1 MQRNLGF
8 TRAGAGMVASA
19 LVCLPLSPASA
30 EPVVTNLLTSVY
42 ARVTD
47 PQHIDFGPDGSL
59 FVGRDAGGSG
69 GSSAAAV
76 KIHRIGPGGAPVE
89 EYGDLAIPDP
99 DALAVDRTGVFAG
112 VPGTVIVGGVF
123 SGSQG
128 KVWRIAPGGV
138 VTELFAASSQYGNP
152 SGFTF
157 DDAGRLLFTDLT
169 TGSVFR
175 SSGGAPS
182 KLFAV
187 SNPVFVAVD
196 SVGQIVV
203 SHSSGTKLSVY
214 SSAGALINGSF
225 AAARNNTP
233 VVRGPGAGWTADI
246 HAVSA
251 GGALFRI
258 SPTGETVVVGSGF
271 DDVSGLA
278 FGPDGALYAAVF
290 DEDRVYR
297 IGLPSVPGAVVSVHA
312 RVTDPVRLSAAPDG
326 ALFVGRDNTGSG
338 GDFDDAV
345 KVHRIPPGGG
355 EAVEYG
361 NVAITDPDVVLY
373 DAAGVA
379 TGLPGALLVGGVQLN
394 QTVGK
399 LVVIRPDGSL
409 STLFGPTTTS
419 FNPSAF
425 VLERSGSVVLTD
437 TGGGTVWRMTNGVMT
452 LLFRLP
458 GALHMAVDE
467 LDRLVVGTETDAVLR
482 VYTASG
488 AVVSESFATAAVA
501 APLASGPGG
510 FWGRGIFTVDDRGRL
525 VSLDTNGVASVRGT
539 GFPVAYG
546 LCFGSDESFYLSDF
560 TGDRVWRVVPA
571 EAVPRLT
578 ARLSA
583 PGQVRVEWQTV
594 AGQNYRLKT
603 APSLPGNPWVDHGGV
618 VAGDGTLASV
628 PVAVGVEGA
637 RFFRLERVP

>member
-8 TRAGAGMVASA
+8 NRAGAGIVASA
-19 LVCLPLSPASA
+19 LACLPLASASA
-30 EPVVTNLLTSVY
+30 EPVVTNLLTSVH

-47 PQHIDFGPDGSL
+47 PVHIDFGPDGSL
-59 FVGRDAGGSG
+59 YVGRDAGGSG

-76 KIHRIGPGGAPVE
+76 KIHRVGPGGAPVE

-99 DALAVDRTGVFAG
+99 DAVVVDRTGVFSG

-123 SGSQG
+123 SGNQG
-128 KVWRIAPGGV
+128 KVWRIVPGGA

-152 SGFTF
+152 SGFTL
-157 DDAGRLLFTDLT
+157 DDSGRLLFTDAA

-182 KLFAV
+182 KLFGASV
-187 SNPVFVAVD
+187 PVFVAVD
-196 SVGQIVV
+196 RAGQIVV
-203 SHSSGTKLSVY
+203 SHSSGTKLSLY

-225 AAARNNTP
+225 AVARNNTP
-233 VVRGPGAGWTADI
+233 VVRGPGGGWTTDI
-246 HAVSA
+246 HAVTP

-258 SPTGETVVVGSGF
+258 SPTGESVVLGSGF

-290 DEDRVYR
+290 NEDLVYR
-297 IGLPSVPGAVVSVHA
+297 IGLPSVPGAAVSVHA

-326 ALFVGRDNTGSG
+326 TLFVGRDNTGSG
-338 GDFDDAV
+338 GDYDDAV

-361 NVAITDPDVVLY
+361 NAAITDPDVVLY

-399 LVVIRPDGSL
+399 LVIIRPDGSL
-409 STLFGPTTTS
+409 ATLFGPTASS

-437 TGGGTVWRMTNGVMT
+437 TGGGTVWRMTNGAMT

-467 LDRLVVGTETDAVLR
+467 LDRLVVGTETGAVLR
-482 VYTASG
+482 VYTAAG
-488 AVVSESFATAAVA
+488 AVVSESFATVAVA
-501 APLASGPGG
+501 APLASAPGG
-510 FWGRGIFTVDDRGRL
+510 FWGRGICTVDDRGRL
-525 VSLDTNGVASVRGT
+525 VTLDTNGVATVRGT
-539 GFPVAYG
+539 GFPIPYG
-546 LCFGSDESFYLSDF
+546 LCFGPDEALYFSDF
-560 TGDRVWRVVPA
+560 TGDRVWRVVPND
-571 EAVPRLT
+571 AVPRLS
-578 ARLSA
+578 ARRVDAGL
-583 PGQVRVEWQTV
+583 VRVEWQTV
-594 AGQNYRLKT
+594 AGQRYRLKT
-603 APSLPGNPWVDHGGV
+603 ATTLPGNPWVDHGGV

-628 PVAVGVEGA
+628 PVAVGSEGA